1 MGLRKVLIVEDD
13 NINLVYKILQEQ
25 GLKIKSEYKDI
36 SELSNSPFP
45 ILLVS
50 KNDSININ
58 NKILTYKDI
67 KVDDFNKTIYVNSNE
82 IYLTYTEYK
91 ILKLL
96 IEYKEKVFT
105 KENLFKSI
113 WNEEYLGD
121 YNIINAHMSNLRRK
135 LKRANN
141 EEKYIETIWGLG
153 YRLYKEK

>member
-13 NINLVYKILQEQ
+13 NINLVYKVLQEQ
-25 GLKIKSEYKDI
+25 GLKIKSEYKDVN
-36 SELSNSPFP
+36 ELINSKFS

-50 KNDSININ
+50 KNDSINLD
-58 NKILTYKDI
+58 NKILAYKDI
-67 KVDDFNKTIYVNSNE
+67 KVDDFNKVICVNNNE
-82 IYLTYTEYK
+82 ILLTSTEYK

-96 IEYKEKVFT
+96 IEHKNKVFS

-121 YNIINAHMSNLRRK
+121 DNIINAHMSNLRRK
-135 LKRANN
+135 LKLANN
-141 EEKYIETIWGLG
+141 KEKYIETIWGLG